1 MCAIDVWMCAIIESK
16 LVGFCIYRPQMT
28 SRFQSLIS
36 VNEYCLC
43 ALLSEHSLSLLYL
56 LNIKSIV
63 FHFSFFPRRFNQSVV
78 QKFETYILHNQ
89 LISSWPVTC
98 LCQACNFKILVSNWR
113 VWQRHLDHRLR
124 TQCLEYSLR
133 WRGYLWW
140 RDNKSLTLTS
150 CGLTDGVGLLCST
163 LKQFADWE
171 LPPKVRLASF
181 LHSSFSWNQLSKD

>member
-1 MCAIDVWMCAIIESK
+1 MNIAYVPCWVSIHYH
-16 LVGFCIYRPQMT
+16 FCTCWT
-28 SRFQSLIS
+28 S
-36 VNEYCLC
+36 
-43 ALLSEHSLSLLYL
+43 
-56 LNIKSIV
+56 KSIL

-140 RDNKSLTLTS
+140 RDNKSLILTS
-150 CGLTDGVGLLCST
+150 CGPTDGVGLLCST

>member
-1 MCAIDVWMCAIIESK
+1 MCLVEWAFIITSV
-16 LVGFCIYRPQMT
+16 LVEHQNPYCF
-28 SRFQSLIS
+28 IS
-36 VNEYCLC
+36 AFFRED
-43 ALLSEHSLSLLYL
+43 
-56 LNIKSIV
+56 SI
-63 FHFSFFPRRFNQSVV
+63 NQSVV

-89 LISSWPVTC
+89 LISSWPITC

-124 TQCLEYSLR
+124 TQCLKYSLR

-140 RDNKSLTLTS
+140 RDNKSLILTS
-150 CGLTDGVGLLCST
+150 CGPTDGVGLLCST